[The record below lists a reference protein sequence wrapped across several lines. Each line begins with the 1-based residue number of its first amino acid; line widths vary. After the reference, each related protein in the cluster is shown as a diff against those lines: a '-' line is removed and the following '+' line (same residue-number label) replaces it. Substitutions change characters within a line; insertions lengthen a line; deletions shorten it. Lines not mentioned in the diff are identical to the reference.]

1 MEKGLGTS
9 LKTAK
14 KQRIILAV
22 LAAVTL
28 LITLFIWSNSLK
40 DSKRSTSASDTVIDL
55 IQPVLDSICKD
66 AKQQSF
72 FVRKLAHVS
81 EFAALGI
88 AVAFLHRKYTQ
99 YTLHKSFY
107 GFADFYGL
115 AAAVTDE
122 FIQSFSD
129 RSDSVRDVLIDF
141 SGYMIGALLV
151 TCIFLIIDKKR
162 DDRQKW
168 KPNGNT

>member
-1 MEKGLGTS
+1 M
-9 LKTAK
+9 KTAK

-22 LAAVTL
+22 LAAVTIF
-28 LITLFIWSNSLK
+28 ITLFIWSNSLK

-107 GFADFYGL
+107 GFAAFYGL

-151 TCIFLIIDKKR
+151 TGIFLIIDKKR

>member
-1 MEKGLGTS
+1 M
-9 LKTAK
+9 KTAK
-14 KQRIILAV
+14 RQRIILAV

-107 GFADFYGL
+107 GFAVFYGL

-141 SGYMIGALLV
+141 SGYLIGALLV
-151 TCIFLIIDKKR
+151 TGIFLIMDKKR
-162 DDRQKW
+162 GHRQNQEI
-168 KPNGNT
+168 NGNT

>member
-1 MEKGLGTS
+1 M
-9 LKTAK
+9 KTAK
-14 KQRIILAV
+14 RQRIILAV
-22 LAAVTL
+22 LAAVTI

-66 AKQQSF
+66 AKQQNF
-72 FVRKLAHVS
+72 LVRKLAHVS

-107 GFADFYGL
+107 GFAVFYGL

-141 SGYMIGALLV
+141 SGYLIGALLV
-151 TCIFLIIDKKR
+151 TGIFLIMDRKR
-162 DDRQKW
+162 GHRQNQEI
-168 KPNGNT
+168 NGNTN

>member
-1 MEKGLGTS
+1 M
-9 LKTAK
+9 KTAK
-14 KQRIILAV
+14 RQRIILAV
-22 LAAVTL
+22 LAAVTV

-66 AKQQSF
+66 TKQQSF
-72 FVRKLAHVS
+72 LVRKLAHVS

-88 AVAFLHRKYTQ
+88 AIAFLHRKYTQ

-107 GFADFYGL
+107 GFATFYGL

-151 TCIFLIIDKKR
+151 TGIFLIIDRKR
-162 DDRQKW
+162 DNRKNQKLNSDT
-168 KPNGNT
+168 KAR

>member
-1 MEKGLGTS
+1 
-9 LKTAK
+9 
-14 KQRIILAV
+14 
-22 LAAVTL
+22 
-28 LITLFIWSNSLK
+28 
-40 DSKRSTSASDTVIDL
+40 
-55 IQPVLDSICKD
+55 VLDSICKD

-107 GFADFYGL
+107 GFAVFYGL

-141 SGYMIGALLV
+141 SGYLIGALLV
-151 TCIFLIIDKKR
+151 TGIFLIMDKKR
-162 DDRQKW
+162 GHRQNQEI
-168 KPNGNT
+168 NGNT